1 MHKYLTHIFST
12 AGRISRNSFFWT
24 SLATAIIIIFLYIIL
39 QTLFGYASTLILYPF
54 IVWIFFSLSGKRL
67 HDFGVS
73 RWRLLVLLIPVFG
86 PLWLGFILLMR
97 KGTVGHNQ
105 YGDDPL
111 QQNVDYL
118 TVNIHQGGEHA

>member
-1 MHKYLTHIFST
+1 MHKYLTHFFST
-12 AGRISRNSFFWT
+12 AGRISRNSFFWS
-24 SLATAIIIIFLYIIL
+24 SLATGILFIFLYIVL
-39 QTLFGYASTLILYPF
+39 QTLFGYATTLVIYPLLF
-54 IVWIFFSLSGKRL
+54 WIFFTLSGKRL
-67 HDFGVS
+67 HDFGMS
-73 RWRLLVLLIPVFG
+73 RWRLLFLLIPVFG

-97 KGTVGHNQ
+97 KGTVGNNQ

>member
-1 MHKYLTHIFST
+1 MHDYLTHFFST
-12 AGRISRNSFFWT
+12 AGRISRKSFFWS
-24 SLATAIIIIFLYIIL
+24 SLATAIAFTFLFTAI
-39 QTLFGYASTLILYPF
+39 QTLFSYTFTLILYP
-54 IVWIFFSLSGKRL
+54 ILIWIFFSLSGKRL

-73 RWRLLVLLIPVFG
+73 RWRLLILLIPVFG

-105 YGDDPL
+105 YGDDPQ

>member
-1 MHKYLTHIFST
+1 MHKYWTHLFST
-12 AGRISRNSFFWT
+12 SGRISRNSFFWS
-24 SLATAIIIIFLYIIL
+24 SLATAISFTFLYAAI
-39 QTLFGYASTLILYPF
+39 QTLFGYATTLILYPLL
-54 IVWIFFSLSGKRL
+54 IWIFFTLSGKRL

-86 PLWLGFILLMR
+86 PLWLIFVLLMR

-118 TVNIHQGGEHA
+118 SVNIHQGGEHA

>member
-1 MHKYLTHIFST
+1 MHKYLTHFFST

-24 SLATAIIIIFLYIIL
+24 SLATATAFTFLYTAI
-39 QTLFGYASTLILYPF
+39 QTIFGYAATLILYPLL
-54 IVWIFFSLSGKRL
+54 VWIFFTLSGKRL

-73 RWRLLVLLIPVFG
+73 RWRLLLLLIPVFG

-118 TVNIHQGGEHA
+118 TVNVHQGGEHA